1 MDQSEKLLM
10 GIEHVLSVASDLI
23 DEVARLKSVEE
34 ECKILKE
41 KVFLNQF
48 TFAEQ
53 QVFELALD
61 GYSGREM
68 QLILS
73 KEETTIKAQRQNIIR
88 KLGVSSLKEAIEKFQ
103 HLEYE
108 SPRKIVQSR

>member
-1 MDQSEKLLM
+1 MDQSEKLIM
-10 GIEHVLSVASDLI
+10 GIKHVLSVASDLV
-23 DEVARLKSVEE
+23 DEVARLKRVEE
-34 ECKILKE
+34 VCKILKE

-73 KEETTIKAQRQNIIR
+73 TEEAKIKSQRKTIIR
-88 KLGVSSLKEAIEKFQ
+88 KLGVFSMKEAVKKVQ

-108 SPRKIVQSR
+108 SPRKLLQSQ

>member
-1 MDQSEKLLM
+1 MR
-10 GIEHVLSVASDLI
+10 IEHILRVASDLI

-41 KVFLNQF
+41 RVFLNQF

-61 GYSGREM
+61 RYSEREM

-73 KEETTIKAQRQNIIR
+73 KEETTIKLSKNIIVR
-88 KLGVSSLKEAIEKFQ
+88 VFI
-103 HLEYE
+103 
-108 SPRKIVQSR
+108 